1 MALRRANSL
10 LGALEG
16 VSPENLNFFGF
27 KKWHLLRSQP
37 IQGPP
42 LPMPLVM
49 DLTRAQKPLLTVLY
63 KQQVH

>member
-1 MALRRANSL
+1 MVLRRANPL

-27 KKWHLLRSQP
+27 KTMALASLVANS
-37 IQGPP
+37 GPTTSNASCYGSCP
-42 LPMPLVM
+42 P
-49 DLTRAQKPLLTVLY
+49 QKPLFTVPY